1 MNRVVVIGVLIGLVM
16 LCLSPRAVWAEE
28 NAFEA
33 HGVTLQ
39 WTNLNATLSVDLRTG
54 AVQRNLSLSGQL
66 QFPPNRS
73 YAAYIVEPESV
84 TGADGHKLM
93 EARPS
98 RWSTR
103 STNPPIQR
111 LQMGPGQGG
120 TQGVSISLNNLRGQ
134 PSAIRSIR
142 GTVHLLEVTA
152 QREVDMP
159 LEPGEQ
165 WIEIAEGV
173 KVRVEKVLK
182 QSQNFTVQ
190 YEFSGTDPQ
199 AMMALDSP
207 PFVMMGLPL
216 DAEGKPL
223 PLRSPPYHYNSGT
236 NRATVR
242 FYMSSEKAEPSR
254 LRLVLAT
261 GTTERELEF
270 DLTDLPDWTRGP
282 RNPGEDKPKP

>member
-1 MNRVVVIGVLIGLVM
+1 MNRAVVIIVLIGLVKF
-16 LCLSPRAVWAEE
+16 CLSPRAVWAEG
-28 NAFEA
+28 NTFEA

-66 QFPPNRS
+66 QFPADRS
-73 YAAYIVEPESV
+73 YAAYIVQPESV
-84 TGADGHKLM
+84 TDASGRKLM
-93 EARPS
+93 EAKPS

-103 STNPPIQR
+103 SSSPPIQR

-120 TQGVSISLNNLRGQ
+120 TQGVSLSLNNLRGQ

-142 GTVHLLEVTA
+142 GSIHLLQVTA
-152 QREVDMP
+152 QREVDLP

-165 WIEIAEGV
+165 WTDIAEGV
-173 KVRVEKVLK
+173 KVRVEKVQK

-199 AMMALDSP
+199 AMMELDSS

-223 PLRSPPYHYNSGT
+223 PLRSPPYHYNSGS

-242 FYMSSEKAEPSR
+242 FYMSSEKAEPKQ

-261 GTTERELEF
+261 ETAERELEF
-270 DLTDLPDWTRGP
+270 DLTDLPDWTRG
-282 RNPGEDKPKP
+282 GEDKPKP